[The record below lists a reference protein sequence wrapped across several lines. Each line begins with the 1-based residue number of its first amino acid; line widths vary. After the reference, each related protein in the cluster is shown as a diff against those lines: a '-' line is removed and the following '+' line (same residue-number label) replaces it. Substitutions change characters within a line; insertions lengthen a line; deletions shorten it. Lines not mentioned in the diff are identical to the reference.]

1 MLQKLR
7 GNNQKGF
14 TLIELMIVIAII
26 GILSAIAIPNFLRYR
41 QKGQDAAAES
51 TAKNFSSTALAYFG
65 DLGTGAGSLVATSG
79 GNQPRGFELG
89 DNVAASAGTLTM
101 DNDGNIT
108 GTVTF
113 KHTNSTNIFTVRGD
127 GSDVIEEGP

>member
-26 GILSAIAIPNFLRYR
+26 GILSAIAIPNFLKYR
-41 QKGQDAAAES
+41 QKGQEAAAES
-51 TAKNFSSTALAYFG
+51 TAKNFASTAMAYFG
-65 DLGTGAGSLVATSG
+65 DLGTVAGVLVGTTN

-89 DNVAASAGTLTM
+89 DNVTSSTTSITM
-101 DNDGNIT
+101 NEDGNVGGSVIF
-108 GTVTF
+108 GH
-113 KHTNSTNIFTVRGD
+113 KNSTKEYTVLGA
-127 GSDVIEEGP
+127 GSDIITTK

>member
-26 GILSAIAIPNFLRYR
+26 GILSAIAIPNFLKYR

-51 TAKNFSSTALAYFG
+51 TAENFASLAMAYFA
-65 DLGTGAGSLVATSG
+65 DLGAITTDPNT
-79 GNQPRGFELG
+79 NQPAGFDLG
-89 DNVAASAGTLTM
+89 DNVSAGGTIGMETS
-101 DNDGNIT
+101 GNVT

-113 KHTNSTNIFTVRGD
+113 NHTNSSNVYTVRGS
-127 GSDVIEEGP
+127 GTDVVVEGP